1 MSSNSKTKKE
11 EMIMITK
18 KSMWVLFGILVI
30 STWVLGSAMQVG
42 AETMNYKFYSWMN
55 KREAVSVDDV
65 EGHIVTL
72 AQRGGF
78 YVLEN
83 GEIATI
89 KRVSMNDVIKGA
101 DSAVAYETITFADG
115 STIVL
120 KSQTTL
126 RGAEGTTRSGE
137 YTGEI
142 LKGTGRF
149 QGIKGNQTAKAKILP
164 VEKGEA
170 GSRQYGE
177 GTLTYTMPSK

>member
-1 MSSNSKTKKE
+1 MATR
-11 EMIMITK
+11 
-18 KSMWVLFGILVI
+18 KSILFLFAILLIAV
-30 STWVLGSAMQVG
+30 WVLGSAIQAG
-42 AETMNYKFYSWMN
+42 AETMNYKFYVWMN

-89 KRVSMNDVIKGA
+89 KRVSMNDLIKGA
-101 DSAVAYETITFADG
+101 GSAVAYETVTFADG

-120 KSQTTL
+120 KRQSTL
-126 RGAEGTTRSGE
+126 RGAEGEVTSSESTSQ
-137 YTGEI
+137 I

-149 QGIKGNQTAKAKILP
+149 EGIKGTQRDKTKFLP
-164 VEKGEA
+164 ADKGDA
-170 GSRQYGE
+170 GSKQYGE
-177 GTLTYTMPSK
+177 GTITYTLPPK